1 MKEKAKEEKEIVE
14 EKEEKKQK
22 SLTDIPGVGEAT
34 AEKLVEAGF
43 NSFETIA
50 VATPQELSA
59 AVGIPNLAAQKIIIH
74 ARAALDIGFK
84 TADVILDQRKLI
96 SRITTCSE
104 NLDQLLG
111 GGIETSNITEMYG
124 EFGSGKTQIAHEL
137 SVTVQLPPEKGG
149 MEGKALYVDTE
160 GSFRP
165 ERIVQMAEGLE
176 LDPKPIL
183 QNIIYARAYNT
194 DHQMLIIEQAK
205 EVIEKQNVKL
215 IVVDSVTGH
224 FRSEYTG
231 REALAMRQQ
240 KLNRHLHAMTR
251 ISDIYNLAIFFTNQV
266 MSRPDFFFGDPTT
279 AVGGHVLFH
288 TPGTRVYLRKGKA
301 GRRIA
306 RLVDS
311 SYLPEGEAVF
321 EITSRGIRNPE
332 EQE

>member
-1 MKEKAKEEKEIVE
+1 MLKEQAREPKKEEPKKEKP
-14 EKEEKKQK
+14 
-22 SLTDIPGVGEAT
+22 LTDLPGVGEAT
-34 AEKLVEAGF
+34 EEKLIESGY

-50 VATPQELSA
+50 VATPQELVAAAGVTSA
-59 AVGIPNLAAQKIIIH
+59 TAQKIIIH
-74 ARAALDIGFK
+74 AREALDIGFK
-84 TADVILDQRKLI
+84 TADVLLEQRKKI
-96 SRITTCSE
+96 SRITTGSQ
-104 NLDQLLG
+104 NLDALIG
-111 GGIETSNITEMYG
+111 GGVETQNITEMYG
-124 EFGSGKTQIAHEL
+124 EFGSGKTQIAHQL
-137 SVTVQLPPEKGG
+137 SVAVQMPAERGG

-165 ERIVQMAEGLE
+165 ERIVSMAEGLD
-176 LDPKPIL
+176 LDPKVIL
-183 QNIIYARAYNT
+183 QNIIFARAYNT

-205 EVIEKQNVKL
+205 DVIEKDNVKL

-240 KLNRHLHAMTR
+240 KLNRHLHAMTKLA
-251 ISDIYNLAIFFTNQV
+251 DIFNIAIFFTNQV
-266 MSRPDFFFGDPTT
+266 MSRPDFFFGDPTV

-288 TPGTRVYLRKGKA
+288 TPGTRVYLRKGKS

-321 EITSRGIRNPE
+321 EITSKGIRDPE
-332 EQE
+332 AQT